1 MKKQSD
7 LSRLLGYAGKRKYFS
22 YASWVLAAF
31 SALVSLAPFYFI
43 FNIIKKVIE
52 TSPDFGNSKNL
63 IFNRMDGGFV
73 CGDRVSFVYRGTYV
87 FAHGGVQSC
96 HKYEKRCA

>member
-22 YASWVLAAF
+22 YASWVLAAL
-31 SALVSLAPFYFI
+31 SALVALAPFYFI
-43 FNIIKKVIE
+43 FNIIKEVIE
-52 TSPDFGNSKNL
+52 TTPDFGNAKNL
-63 IFNRMDGGFV
+63 TFNGWMAVGI
-73 CGDRVSFVYRGTYV
+73 SFIYRGTYV
-87 FAHGGVQSC
+87 FAYGGVQSC

>member
-31 SALVSLAPFYFI
+31 SALVSLALFYFI
-43 FNIIKKVIE
+43 FNIRDE
-52 TSPDFGNSKNL
+52 QNAL
-63 IFNRMDGGFV
+63 ISIYDLA
-73 CGDRVSFVYRGTYV
+73 VSF
-87 FAHGGVQSC
+87 C
-96 HKYEKRCA
+96 KLKK

>member
-43 FNIIKKVIE
+43 FVPNKK
-52 TSPDFGNSKNL
+52 S
-63 IFNRMDGGFV
+63 
-73 CGDRVSFVYRGTYV
+73 Y
-87 FAHGGVQSC
+87 
-96 HKYEKRCA
+96 

>member
-43 FNIIKKVIE
+43 FLHKKRVKIE
-52 TSPDFGNSKNL
+52 LS
-63 IFNRMDGGFV
+63 
-73 CGDRVSFVYRGTYV
+73 
-87 FAHGGVQSC
+87 A
-96 HKYEKRCA
+96 

>member
-63 IFNRMDGGFV
+63 IFNGWMAV
-73 CGDRVSFVYRGTYV
+73 L
-87 FAHGGVQSC
+87 FAVIGIFCILRHLCVRTWRRSELPQI
-96 HKYEKRCA
+96 